1 MFKMLITNIDTRHNM
16 VTALNNKPKM
26 NNINLGF
33 TVPFIYPQMV
43 CFNTTITESNS
54 KTFKT
59 MYSDNATMRLVGC
72 IIDDGQ
78 QE

>member
-33 TVPFIYPQMV
+33 TVPFIYPRIV
-43 CFNTTITESNS
+43 CLNITITEINN
-54 KTFKT
+54 KIFKT
-59 MYSDNATMRLVGC
+59 MYIDNATICVVGC
-72 IIDDGQ
+72 IVDI